1 MGANPCKWPGVSPL
15 LLRPSTSSSRLAPG
29 RPVPLTC
36 RRSVAGCHIFQP
48 RDLAEETL
56 ARLCRSRQG
65 ARGRGPASHL
75 GWVSAGCAS
84 RSPATAARWARGTAS
99 RSRRRGARLPAT
111 CGHGRAPAVL
121 AQLRED
127 CAAPPGPA
135 SARRR
140 RGPLPPP
147 PPPPPPPGPAR
158 SEHARGQRPPGSPH
172 PRLPGTPSSRPGEC
186 GEASTDCPAPRGT
199 LGSDGVWERGGPGE
213 GGFPKPEQLVPGVPG
228 FRSAGV
234 SEWPES

>member
-1 MGANPCKWPGVSPL
+1 MQVARGVTSAPEAEHL
-15 LLRPSTSSSRLAPG
+15 LLQAGPRPPGAPYLQALRGRLPHLPAEGFG
-29 RPVPLTC
+29 RGD
-36 RRSVAGCHIFQP
+36 AG
-48 RDLAEETL
+48 ET
-56 ARLCRSRQG
+56 RRSRQR

-84 RSPATAARWARGTAS
+84 QSPATAAGWARGTAS